1 MAGLRGL
8 VACQA
13 SAWAAIV
20 GPVAA
25 AAAAAAAQIVSVV
38 VIAQTAVAA
47 RSYLDQL

>member
-25 AAAAAAAQIVSVV
+25 AAAAAQIVSVV

-47 RSYLDQL
+47 RSYLDQP

>member
-25 AAAAAAAQIVSVV
+25 AAQIVSVV